1 MNDIEKH
8 LDEAINDDNQRLRR
22 FDIVKRVIEQ
32 PEASNAKRKR
42 SQSDIDKF
50 DYLKQEYK
58 GGKYAGSHFK
68 QAIEK
73 WVTDK
78 SWNERNERARRYN
91 PAFSA
96 FSLSEPI
103 DFEYEPTDT
112 LEATDL
118 GTSLEIDESKR
129 HLQDVNVRVLGSGS
143 DVEEWKNRNI
153 NERRHLSRGGI
164 DDSAKRI
171 VRGEYLNL
179 NDDAWTDY
187 INQGWMQ
194 KGYERGA
201 MFRLLTSVPQE
212 IVDMHNEAASN
223 GAWEEYETRMTDY
236 SKKNGLS
243 FWSSSNQRRTFF
255 AQELVDAARAGYTVQ
270 DDNDNQN
277 QKYQTLMPRLKSQLL
292 KEISDQGRQRAL
304 TL

>member
-1 MNDIEKH
+1 
-8 LDEAINDDNQRLRR
+8 
-22 FDIVKRVIEQ
+22 
-32 PEASNAKRKR
+32 
-42 SQSDIDKF
+42 
-50 DYLKQEYK
+50 
-58 GGKYAGSHFK
+58 
-68 QAIEK
+68 
-73 WVTDK
+73 
-78 SWNERNERARRYN
+78 
-91 PAFSA
+91 
-96 FSLSEPI
+96 
-103 DFEYEPTDT
+103 
-112 LEATDL
+112 
-118 GTSLEIDESKR
+118 
-129 HLQDVNVRVLGSGS
+129 
-143 DVEEWKNRNI
+143 
-153 NERRHLSRGGI
+153 LSRGGI